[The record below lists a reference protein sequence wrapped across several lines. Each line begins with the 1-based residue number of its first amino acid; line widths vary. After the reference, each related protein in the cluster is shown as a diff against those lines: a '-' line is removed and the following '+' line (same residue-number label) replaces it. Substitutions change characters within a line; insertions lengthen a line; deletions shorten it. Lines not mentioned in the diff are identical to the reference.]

1 MAPEITEDEVARQW
15 DLNADL
21 WAAQVRRGYDSYREY
36 FNNPAMLEFIGD
48 LGGRDVLD
56 AGCGEGYQ
64 TRILARR
71 GARMTGVDLS
81 PRMLELAREEEAKAP
96 LGIRYERTSF
106 TNLAM
111 FAAESFDAAVSFMAL
126 MDGPDFPAAM
136 REIFR
141 VLKPGG
147 MLAFNILHP
156 CFATRA
162 MGWIL
167 DESGR
172 EIKFTVA
179 DYFNGESWVD
189 RWKFTKAPNA
199 AEVEEFAIP
208 YFTRTLSEYIN
219 AVIGAGFVLSELHEP
234 RPTEDACREHPWLRR
249 WREHVSLFLYVRA
262 SKPAR

>member
-1 MAPEITEDEVARQW
+1 MTEDEVARQW
-15 DLNADL
+15 DSNADL
-21 WAAQVRRGYDSYREY
+21 WAAQVRAGHDSYREH
-36 FNNPAMLEFIGD
+36 FNNPAMLEFIGE
-48 LGGRDVLD
+48 LSGLDVLD

-81 PRMLELAREEEAKAP
+81 ARMLELAREEESRGP

-106 TNLAM
+106 TDLAM
-111 FAAESFDAAVSFMAL
+111 FAGQSFDAVVSFMAL

-136 REIFR
+136 REICR

-156 CFATRA
+156 CFATRG
-162 MGWIL
+162 MGWIR

-179 DYFNGESWVD
+179 DYFNSDSWID
-189 RWKFTKAPNA
+189 RWKFSQAPNA
-199 AEVEEFAIP
+199 AEVENFAVP

-219 AVIGAGFVLSELHEP
+219 SVIGAGFVLTELHEP
-234 RPTEDACREHPWLRR
+234 RPTEEACREHPWLRR

-262 SKPAR
+262 SKPSR